1 MARRKKDSKKYPGS
15 TRSVDNSAKTLL
27 ANIRFMRVDDP
38 VKTVVITSA
47 VPNEGKTF
55 ISINLARA
63 MATSGVPTLLVDCDM
78 RRRSVAR
85 SLGIHAQR
93 GMYAVLSG
101 EISLKEAIV
110 PTDTPQL
117 YFLDAEPHI
126 PNPSDLLNSRRFLE
140 LLNAVKQEYGYVV
153 FDTPPVGTFV
163 DAAVLGSKVDAVF
176 LVVREQ
182 YTRKDAI
189 VRAADQLRTAN
200 APLSGIV
207 MNFCQS
213 QSSEYYYDY
222 YYYREEQRR
231 SSSGEGEGPLDMVDF
246 NSPSQPL
253 GASESQGIVPVKEP
267 SSWGNAPD
275 AWDVEPYLLGQDL
288 GVDDAQA
295 SVESPEP
302 EAIPESEEVA
312 EPEDEQGFA
321 AHQESQQLPAPK
333 SLPERHNGLD
343 SKVPAIDLGE
353 GASPD
358 GTTRIPRI
366 GTRM

>member
-1 MARRKKDSKKYPGS
+1 MMSRRKKDSKKYPSSSRG
-15 TRSVDNSAKTLL
+15 VDNSAKTLL

-85 SLGIHAQR
+85 SLNIHAQQ
-93 GMYAVLSG
+93 GLYSVLSG
-101 EISLKEAIV
+101 ESSLQEAIV
-110 PTDTPQL
+110 ATDTPML

-126 PNPSDLLNSRRFLE
+126 PNPSDLLNSRRFME
-140 LLNAVKQEYGYVV
+140 LMYAAKQHYGYVV

-200 APLSGIV
+200 APLSGII
-207 MNFCQS
+207 MNFCES
-213 QSSEYYYDY
+213 ASSEYYYDY
-222 YYYREEQRR
+222 YYYREDRKR
-231 SSSGEGEGPLDMVDF
+231 NSSGEDERSAEMADF
-246 NSPSQPL
+246 NLPATPL
-253 GASESQGIVPVKEP
+253 AASDEP
-267 SSWGNAPD
+267 NDMIAEPKSWSNAPD
-275 AWDVEPYLLGQDL
+275 LLDATSMGDVYYPADEPLTE
-288 GVDDAQA
+288 
-295 SVESPEP
+295 ESPASEDPHDPTEAFEP
-302 EAIPESEEVA
+302 VPMIGSSPLPNHKTSGRHYGLGRKVPTFDWGEDASSEET
-312 EPEDEQGFA
+312 PTMPQEDD
-321 AHQESQQLPAPK
+321 
-333 SLPERHNGLD
+333 R
-343 SKVPAIDLGE
+343 
-353 GASPD
+353 
-358 GTTRIPRI
+358 
-366 GTRM
+366 